1 MMLLMCEVSIGARA
15 LPKTLRMPSLTGQT
29 SFSLLRRVDDIIRRA
44 AELKRQ
50 QEALAAELSALGE
63 DVDVNTNAGASAL
76 DPALLRLLESDPSR
90 SLELPPGVLRTELE
104 RLLGLRPDAAASD
117 PLANGIQYE
126 ECEAMARAIEETG
139 IMPPPP
145 PDMFTSPPEPAESFL
160 ARLNGSI
167 EDFEKFLQSSR
178 RERARLKRE
187 FAAAAAAADESGS
200 PKAEENDPRFA
211 QGEEEDGGDGFDYGD
226 NDNDDADDADD
237 DFSLFDQELT
247 ESIPAPDIPVEALE
261 AAHRAHRVLLVLRR
275 IFVAQ
280 TDVQPLA
287 FLEALSHRDLL
298 APDFVFSDPWINLTR
313 AEEAWR
319 YLTRMNETGAAID
332 FDVMFLGFDEYEPK
346 VKGRVVAHTLFR
358 MPLPHWYLKYLCI
371 HGLSDMPEE
380 SDEGPRRRKGEP
392 MRIWRGDGPGE
403 SSPGCEM
410 YPRHTDGTSDS
421 IRHSEAG
428 GRSHVLWLC
437 KPFPIAAQR
446 QALVRNDDCIVE
458 YSVEEEGNTGHQAAD
473 EEEDDVLIVGWSFK
487 EWSTNDTH
495 SKLHMMEGG
504 QRIFPDY
511 SALPSV
517 HSMLVNPVRESF
529 GNGAWYASCSLEDS
543 QPPALPPLPRP
554 RPANLEEDPLNPDE
568 AEQLLRE
575 LLGDKKFEEIAQQ
588 LPPKAPPVTGPAIPD
603 HLCFGATWSFDVHPD
618 TGKVCNISL
627 TWSWVGGPF
636 CDERDAYDVWI
647 AETGLLE
654 DYEDAST

>member
-1 MMLLMCEVSIGARA
+1 M
-15 LPKTLRMPSLTGQT
+15 
-29 SFSLLRRVDDIIRRA
+29 DDIIRRA

-63 DVDVNTNAGASAL
+63 DVDINANAGTSAL

-104 RLLGLRPDAAASD
+104 RLLGLRPDAAALD

-139 IMPPPP
+139 MMPSPP

-167 EDFEKFLQSSR
+167 EDFEKFLQTSR
-178 RERARLKRE
+178 KDRARLKRE
-187 FAAAAAAADESGS
+187 FAAGIAAGDDTGP
-200 PKAEENDPRFA
+200 PKAKENEPPSA
-211 QGEEEDGGDGFDYGD
+211 GGEEGGDGFADGHED
-226 NDNDDADDADD
+226 DDDDDAEDDADDN
-237 DFSLFDQELT
+237 FSLFDQELT
-247 ESIPAPDIPVEALE
+247 ESIPAPEIPVEALE

-275 IFVAQ
+275 IFVDQ
-280 TDVQPLA
+280 TDVKPLA

-319 YLTRMNETGAAID
+319 YLTRMNETGAEID

-358 MPLPHWYLKYLCI
+358 MPLPHWCLKYLCI
-371 HGLSDMPEE
+371 HGLSDLPEE

-392 MRIWRGDGPGE
+392 LRIWREGDGPAG
-403 SSPGCEM
+403 SPPGCEM
-410 YPRHTDGTSDS
+410 YPRHADGTSHDDDDS
-421 IRHSEAG
+421 MRHSEARG
-428 GRSHVLWLC
+428 HSHVPWLC
-437 KPFPIAAQR
+437 MPFPLAAQR

-458 YSVEEEGNTGHQAAD
+458 YAVEEDDNTD
-473 EEEDDVLIVGWSFK
+473 EDENDVLIVGWGNN
-487 EWSTNDTH
+487 EWSTNDSNI
-495 SKLHMMEGG
+495 SKPHRVETV

-517 HSMLVNPVRESF
+517 HSMLVDPVRASF
-529 GNGAWYASCSLEDS
+529 GNGAWYAGSLEDS
-543 QPPALPPLPRP
+543 QPSLPPLPRP
-554 RPANLEEDPLNPDE
+554 RPASLEEDPLNPDE

-575 LLGDKKFEEIAQQ
+575 LLGNKKFEEIACR

-627 TWSWVGGPF
+627 SWSWVGGPF

-654 DYEDAST
+654 DYEDALT